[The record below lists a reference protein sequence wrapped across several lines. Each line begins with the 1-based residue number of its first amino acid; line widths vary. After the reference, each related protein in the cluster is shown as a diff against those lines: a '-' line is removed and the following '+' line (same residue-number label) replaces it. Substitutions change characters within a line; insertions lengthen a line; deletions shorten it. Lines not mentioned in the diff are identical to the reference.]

1 MKRKGEQGEPGNLNQ
16 GEPESLKHG
25 KPRKKNWSLVLGLVL
40 VSVIA
45 ALIFVGL
52 FWTPYEP
59 NAISVPLKNKP
70 PSLAHPFGTDNM
82 GRDILSRVM
91 DGGGT
96 TFLIGIVTVLIGFVI
111 GTAVGAF
118 TGYYGGLADE
128 ALMRLNDTLT
138 SFPSILLA
146 LVFVSVI
153 GAGKYNIIIALGII
167 FIPSFARVVR
177 SEYIVQKELDY
188 VRNAKLLG
196 AGDLRIM
203 FVHILPNT
211 KPILLSSI
219 TIGLNNAIL
228 AEAGMSYL
236 SLGVQPPDA
245 SLGRMLAEAQSYL
258 LTAPWSSLAPGLV
271 IVLTVLG
278 FSLISE
284 NIKD

>member
-1 MKRKGEQGEPGNLNQ
+1 MEGKMQNLDMKHRRRQSNTKNV
-16 GEPESLKHG
+16 SLTIG
-25 KPRKKNWSLVLGLVL
+25 IVL
-40 VSVIA
+40 VSVV
-45 ALIFVGL
+45 LLFVVVGL

-59 NAISVPLKNKP
+59 TAMSAALKNKP
-70 PSLAHPFGTDNM
+70 PSFLHPFGTDNM
-82 GRDILSRVM
+82 GRDDLSRVM
-91 DGGGT
+91 DGAGT
-96 TFLIGIVTVLIGFVI
+96 TFIISIVTVAIGLAAGTLI
-111 GTAVGAF
+111 GAF
-118 TGYYGGLADE
+118 TGYYGGIVDE
-128 ALMRLNDTLT
+128 ILMRLNDTLT

-146 LVFVSVI
+146 LVFVSII
-153 GAGKYNIIIALGII
+153 GTGKYNIILVLGII

-211 KPILLSSI
+211 KPILLSAI

-245 SLGRMLAEAQSYL
+245 SLGRMLSEAQTYL
-258 LTAPWSSLAPGLV
+258 LNAPWLALAPGLM
-271 IVLTVLG
+271 IVFTVLG
-278 FSLISE
+278 FSMISE
-284 NIKD
+284 NIQK

>member
-1 MKRKGEQGEPGNLNQ
+1 MKHRRRQSNTKNV
-16 GEPESLKHG
+16 SLTIG
-25 KPRKKNWSLVLGLVL
+25 IVL
-40 VSVIA
+40 VSVV
-45 ALIFVGL
+45 LLFVVVGL

-59 NAISVPLKNKP
+59 TAMSAALKNKP
-70 PSLAHPFGTDNM
+70 PSFLHPFGTDNM
-82 GRDILSRVM
+82 GRDDLSRVM
-91 DGGGT
+91 DGAGT
-96 TFLIGIVTVLIGFVI
+96 TFIISIVTVAIGLAAGTLI
-111 GTAVGAF
+111 GAF
-118 TGYYGGLADE
+118 TGYYGGIVDE
-128 ALMRLNDTLT
+128 ILMRLNDTLT

-146 LVFVSVI
+146 LVFVSII
-153 GAGKYNIIIALGII
+153 GTGKYNIILVLGII

-211 KPILLSSI
+211 KPILLSAI

-245 SLGRMLAEAQSYL
+245 SLGRMLSEAQTYL
-258 LTAPWSSLAPGLV
+258 LNAPWLALAPGLM
-271 IVLTVLG
+271 IVFTVLG
-278 FSLISE
+278 FSMISE
-284 NIKD
+284 NIQK

>member
-1 MKRKGEQGEPGNLNQ
+1 MQNLDMKHRRRQSNTKNV
-16 GEPESLKHG
+16 SLTIG
-25 KPRKKNWSLVLGLVL
+25 IVL
-40 VSVIA
+40 VSVV
-45 ALIFVGL
+45 LFFVVVGL

-59 NAISVPLKNKP
+59 TAMSAALKNKP
-70 PSLAHPFGTDNM
+70 PSLLHPFGTDNM
-82 GRDILSRVM
+82 GRDVLSRVM
-91 DGGGT
+91 DGAGT
-96 TFLIGIVTVLIGFVI
+96 TFIISIVTVAIGLAAGTLI
-111 GTAVGAF
+111 GAF
-118 TGYYGGLADE
+118 TGYYGGIVDE
-128 ALMRLNDTLT
+128 ILMRLNDTLT

-146 LVFVSVI
+146 LVFVSII
-153 GAGKYNIIIALGII
+153 GTGKYNIILVLGII

-211 KPILLSSI
+211 KPILLSAI

-245 SLGRMLAEAQSYL
+245 SLGRMLSEAQTYL
-258 LTAPWSSLAPGLV
+258 LNAPWLALAPGLM
-271 IVLTVLG
+271 IVFTVLG
-278 FSLISE
+278 FSMISE
-284 NIKD
+284 NIQK

>member
-1 MKRKGEQGEPGNLNQ
+1 MRGYMKIRR
-16 GEPESLKHG
+16 G
-25 KPRKKNWSLVLGLVL
+25 KSNTKNWSLIIGVVL
-40 VSVIA
+40 VSVVLLFVA
-45 ALIFVGL
+45 VGL

-59 NAISVPLKNKP
+59 TAMNAALKNKP
-70 PSLAHPFGTDNM
+70 PSFAHPFGTDYM

-91 DGGGT
+91 EGAGT
-96 TFLIGIVTVLIGFVI
+96 TFLISIVTVAIGLVAGTVI
-111 GTAVGAF
+111 GAL
-118 TGYYGGLADE
+118 TGYYGGIVDE
-128 ALMRLNDTLT
+128 VLMRLNDTLT

-153 GAGKYNIIIALGII
+153 GTGKYNIIIALGII

-188 VRNAKLLG
+188 VRNARLLG

-211 KPILLSSI
+211 KPILLSAV

-236 SLGVQPPDA
+236 SLGVQPPDP
-245 SLGRMLAEAQSYL
+245 SLGCMLSEAQTYL
-258 LTAPWSSLAPGLV
+258 LSAPWFALAPGLM
-271 IVLTVLG
+271 IVFMVLG

-284 NIKD
+284 NIGKKV

>member
-1 MKRKGEQGEPGNLNQ
+1 MKNK
-16 GEPESLKHG
+16 S
-25 KPRKKNWSLVLGLVL
+25 WSFKFGVVL
-40 VSVIA
+40 VSIIA
-45 ALIFVGL
+45 VFVFVGL

-59 NAISVPLKNKP
+59 NAMDVALKSKA

-82 GRDILSRVM
+82 GRDIMSRVM
-91 DGGGT
+91 DGAGT
-96 TFLIGIVTVLIGFVI
+96 TFLISIATVLIGLVI
-111 GTAVGAF
+111 GIFVGAL
-118 TGYYGGLADE
+118 TGYYGGVIDE
-128 ALMRLNDTLT
+128 ILMRLNDTLT

-146 LVFVSVI
+146 LVFVSII
-153 GAGKYNIIIALGII
+153 GTGKYNIIIALGII

-196 AGDLRIM
+196 ASDFRIM

-211 KPILLSSI
+211 RPILLSSI

-245 SLGRMLAEAQSYL
+245 SLGRMLSESQTYL
-258 LTAPWSSLAPGLV
+258 LSAPWYALAPGLI
-271 IVLTVLG
+271 IVFTVLG

-284 NIKD
+284 NL

>member
-1 MKRKGEQGEPGNLNQ
+1 MRGYMEIGR
-16 GEPESLKHG
+16 G
-25 KPRKKNWSLVLGLVL
+25 KSNKKNWSLIFGVVL
-40 VSVIA
+40 VSIV
-45 ALIFVGL
+45 LLFVLVGV
-52 FWTPYEP
+52 FWTPYETTAM
-59 NAISVPLKNKP
+59 NAALKNKP
-70 PSLAHPFGTDNM
+70 PSLAHPFGTDYM

-91 DGGGT
+91 EGAGT
-96 TFLIGIVTVLIGFVI
+96 TFFISIATVAIGLAAGTVI
-111 GTAVGAF
+111 GAL
-118 TGYYGGLADE
+118 TGYYGGIVDE
-128 ALMRLNDTLT
+128 VLMRLNDTLT

-153 GAGKYNIIIALGII
+153 GPGKYNIIIALGII

-211 KPILLSSI
+211 KTILLSSV

-236 SLGVQPPDA
+236 SLGVQPPDP
-245 SLGRMLAEAQSYL
+245 SLGRMLSEAQTYL
-258 LTAPWSSLAPGLV
+258 LSAPWFALAPGLM

-284 NIKD
+284 NIGKS